1 MEIGACLLFVVAFV
15 AIIATLYPHQGKPLP
30 DWPFQISINALVS
43 IYVVVLKTTI
53 IFVTAEGLGQLK
65 WRWFRQDRPLDD
77 VAQYDSAS
85 RGPLGST
92 TLLWRL
98 GLRHPLAS
106 CGALITILMLVID
119 PFAQQIIRY
128 SNCDV
133 PVDGAVAT
141 VTRTNYYE
149 GHGLH
154 EGALEQSTEPALQA
168 AINAGVF
175 SPGTLVRYV
184 ITAPFD
190 DHPYE
195 VHSKTA

>member
-1 MEIGACLLFVVAFV
+1 ML
-15 AIIATLYPHQGKPLP
+15 PLNSFT
-30 DWPFQISINALVS
+30 DVD
-43 IYVVVLKTTI
+43 V
-53 IFVTAEGLGQLK
+53 GLGQLK
-65 WRWFRQDRPLDD
+65 WRWFREGRPLHD

-92 TLLWRL
+92 SLLWRL

-106 CGALITILMLVID
+106 CGALITIVMLVID

-133 PVDGAVAT
+133 PVAGAVAT

-175 SPGTLVRYV
+175 SPGSLVRYV
-184 ITAPFD
+184 ITA
-190 DHPYE
+190 
-195 VHSKTA
+195 